1 MHSLNKPWESPSR
14 CARSL
19 ARQRGALGIL
29 GAMVLLLS
37 ILFTALAVDTGR
49 LMMEQRRL
57 QTIADMAAL
66 DASSQSGW
74 CGDGSLSTAEAAAQA
89 SAARNNHPVAGD
101 RTLVVLLG
109 NISLGAG
116 GVRNFVADNPSTAT
130 AVRVT
135 AGNTVPASLFAGGIL
150 GREATLQATAVAE
163 RRALAGFSLGSGL
176 LSVNSEK
183 STVLNALLGG
193 ILGSSLDLSAV
204 SYESIASTNISLL
217 SLVQAAAGVGTVNE
231 LLKAPVS
238 VGDLL
243 QIYANA
249 VSASDVADVEVAA
262 AMQTLASTAI
272 SNAELTLGD
281 VLAVTAPNVEE
292 AASAEVNLL
301 DLITSTALI
310 ANGNSALTLPLNF
323 GLPGGLTVSTV
334 LNVIEPPQLAIGPPG
349 MDVDG
354 NCRTEAKTAQVR
366 LGLTAQGSLVKSVV
380 GGLLGEGL
388 LGSLLNG
395 LFSLLGALLGSSDL
409 IDVDVLIN
417 LAVEIA
423 QGRACL
429 ESIQCIGLDSPKS
442 LVTIGVEKGIANL
455 DLDVLVTLNLKVV
468 RLLLFPSY
476 EDIQVPLSLSL
487 NLSDAIE
494 ESLQFEVGP
503 GDLPQTQRADSNVGQ
518 SLANALED
526 ENLVNVAGVDLNS
539 LGIAAGLVRIILA
552 AVAPV
557 LDALLSVLGVEIGYA
572 DVKLIDLDS
581 GRPDLLI

>member
-19 ARQRGALGIL
+19 TRQRGALGIL

-57 QTIADMAAL
+57 QTVADMAAL

-101 RTLVVLLG
+101 RTLEVLLG
-109 NISLGAG
+109 TISLGEG
-116 GVRNFVADNPSTAT
+116 GVRHFMMDNPATST

-163 RRALAGFSLGSGL
+163 RRALAGFSVGSGL
-176 LSVNSEK
+176 LSLDSEK
-183 STVLNALLGG
+183 STVLNILLGE

-204 SYESIASTNISLL
+204 SYEGIANTNISLL

-231 LLKAPVS
+231 LLKAPLS
-238 VGDLL
+238 VGELL

-249 VSASDVADVEVAA
+249 VNDSDVVALEVVA
-262 AMQTLASTAI
+262 AMQTLASAAV

-281 VLAVTAPNVEE
+281 VLAVTAPNVEQ
-292 AASAEVNLL
+292 AASVEVNLL
-301 DLITSTALI
+301 DLLTTTALV
-310 ANGNSALTLPLNF
+310 ANGDNALTLPLNF
-323 GLPGGLTVSTV
+323 GLPGGLALNTV
-334 LNVIEPPQLAIGPPG
+334 LYVIELPQLAIGPPG

-366 LGLTAQGSLVKSVV
+366 LDLTAQGSLVKSVV
-380 GGLLGEGL
+380 GGLIGEGL
-388 LGSLLNG
+388 LADLLNG
-395 LFSLLGALLGSSDL
+395 LFNLLGALLDSSDL

-417 LAVEIA
+417 LAVEVA

-429 ESIQCIGLDSPKS
+429 ESIQCAGPGSPNS
-442 LVTIGVEKGIANL
+442 LVTIGVEKGIASV

-494 ESLQFEVGP
+494 ESLQFEVGT
-503 GDLPQTQRADSNVGQ
+503 LPQIQRADSNVGQ

>member
-1 MHSLNKPWESPSR
+1 MSNNAMHALSKPRRIPR
-14 CARSL
+14 RVRSL

-57 QTIADMAAL
+57 QTVADMAAL

-74 CGDGSLSTAEAAAQA
+74 CGDGSLSTAQAAAQA
-89 SAARNNHPVAGD
+89 SAARNNHPLAGD
-101 RTLVVLLG
+101 RTLDVLLG
-109 NISLGAG
+109 TISVGEG
-116 GVRNFVADNPSTAT
+116 GIRNFVVNNPAAST

-163 RRALAGFSLGSGL
+163 RRALAGFSVGSGL
-176 LSVNSEK
+176 LSLDSQQ
-183 STVLNALLGG
+183 SMVLNALLGE

-204 SYESIASTNISLL
+204 SYEGIANTNISLL

-238 VGDLL
+238 VGELL

-249 VSASDVADVEVAA
+249 ANDSDVVALEVVA
-262 AMQTLASTAI
+262 AMQTLASAAV
-272 SNAELTLGD
+272 SNAELTLGE
-281 VLAVTAPNVEE
+281 VLAVTAPNVEQ

-301 DLITSTALI
+301 DLLTTTALI
-310 ANGNSALTLPLNF
+310 ANGDSALTLPLNF
-323 GLPGGLTVSTV
+323 GLPGGLTLSTM
-334 LNVIEPPQLAIGPPG
+334 LTVIEPPQLAIGPPG
-349 MDVDG
+349 MNDDG

-366 LGLTAQGSLVKSVV
+366 LDLTAQGSLVKSVV

-395 LFSLLGALLGSSDL
+395 LFGLLGALLGSSDL

-417 LAVEIA
+417 LAVEVA

-429 ESIQCIGLDSPKS
+429 ESIQCAGLGSPNS
-442 LVTIGVEKGIANL
+442 IVTIGVEKGIASV

-468 RLLLFPSY
+468 RLLLFPSF

-494 ESLQFEVGP
+494 ESLQFEVGT
-503 GDLPQTQRADSNVGQ
+503 LPQIQRADSSLGQ
-518 SLANALED
+518 SLT
-526 ENLVNVAGVDLNS
+526 
-539 LGIAAGLVRIILA
+539 
-552 AVAPV
+552 
-557 LDALLSVLGVEIGYA
+557 
-572 DVKLIDLDS
+572 
-581 GRPDLLI
+581 

>member
-1 MHSLNKPWESPSR
+1 MHSLNKPWESPR
-14 CARSL
+14 RRARSL
-19 ARQRGALGIL
+19 TRQRGALGIL

-57 QTIADMAAL
+57 QTVADMAAL

-101 RTLVVLLG
+101 RTLEVLLG
-109 NISLGAG
+109 TISVGAG
-116 GVRNFVADNPSTAT
+116 GIRNFVVNNPATST

-163 RRALAGFSLGSGL
+163 RRALAGFSVGSGL
-176 LSVNSEK
+176 LSLNSDK
-183 STVLNALLGG
+183 SMVLNALLGE

-204 SYESIASTNISLL
+204 SYEGIASTNISLL

-249 VSASDVADVEVAA
+249 VNDSDVAALEVAA
-262 AMQTLASTAI
+262 AMQTLAGAAI

-292 AASAEVNLL
+292 AASVEVNLL
-301 DLITSTALI
+301 DLITTTALV

-349 MDVDG
+349 MDEDG

-366 LGLTAQGSLVKSVV
+366 LDLTAQGSLVKSVV
-380 GGLLGEGL
+380 GGLIGEGL
-388 LGSLLNG
+388 LAELLNG

-417 LAVEIA
+417 LAVNVAE
-423 QGRACL
+423 GRGCL
-429 ESIQCIGLDSPKS
+429 ESIQCVGLGSSKS

-476 EDIQVPLSLSL
+476 QDIQVPLSLSL

-503 GDLPQTQRADSNVGQ
+503 GDLPQIQRADSSVSQ

-557 LDALLSVLGVEIGYA
+557 LDALLGVLGVEIGYA
-572 DVKLIDLDS
+572 DVNLIDLDL

>member
-1 MHSLNKPWESPSR
+1 M
-14 CARSL
+14 
-19 ARQRGALGIL
+19 GIL
-29 GAMVLLLS
+29 GAIVLLLS

-49 LMMEQRRL
+49 LLMEQRRL
-57 QTIADMAAL
+57 QTVADMAAL

-74 CGDGSLSTAEAAAQA
+74 CGDGSLSTAEASAQA
-89 SAARNNHPVAGD
+89 SAARNNHPLAGD
-101 RTLVVLLG
+101 KTLEVLLG
-109 NISLGAG
+109 TISVGVG
-116 GVRNFVADNPSTAT
+116 GIRNFVVSNPAAST

-163 RRALAGFSLGSGL
+163 RRALAGFSVGSGL
-176 LSVNSEK
+176 LSLDSEK
-183 STVLNALLGG
+183 SMVLNSLLGE

-204 SYESIASTNISLL
+204 SYEGIANTNISLL

-231 LLKAPVS
+231 LLKAPVL

-292 AASAEVNLL
+292 AALAEVNLL
-301 DLITSTALI
+301 DLLTSTALV

-323 GLPGGLTVSTV
+323 GLPGGFTVSTV
-334 LNVIEPPQLAIGPPG
+334 LNMIEPPQLAIGPPG
-349 MDVDG
+349 MDEDG
-354 NCRTEAKTAQVR
+354 NCRAEARTSQIR
-366 LGLTAQGSLVKSVV
+366 LDLTAQGSLVKSVV

-388 LGSLLNG
+388 LTSLLDD

-409 IDVDVLIN
+409 IDVDVAIN
-417 LAVEIA
+417 LAVEAA

-429 ESIQCIGLDSPKS
+429 ETIQCAGLGSPNS
-442 LVTIGVEKGIANL
+442 IVTIGVEKGIANV
-455 DLDVLVTLNLKVV
+455 DLNVLVTLNLKVV

-494 ESLQFEVGP
+494 ESLQFEAGN
-503 GDLPQTQRADSNVGQ
+503 LPQTQRADSRLGR
-518 SLANALED
+518 SLTNALAD

-539 LGIAAGLVRIILA
+539 LGIAAGLVRVILA

-557 LDALLSVLGVEIGYA
+557 LDALLSVLGVEVGYV
-572 DVKLIDLDS
+572 DVKLIDLDL
-581 GRPDLLI
+581 GQPDLLI